1 MTSKSQLTDRAV
13 GSRPSRTIAEAVV
26 AVMREKERPLSP
38 AEAYGAIVERQLYRF
53 NTDDP
58 VSVVRT
64 QIRRRCVGLDFPS
77 SLPKKLFRATNDG
90 RYTLNLQLPSLSPV
104 APETTSVHQRLVDL
118 QQQHEAE
125 VRARVLEA
133 LKALPP
139 RTFEIFAERLLRA
152 YGFEDVTVTRR
163 SRDGG
168 IDGHGRLPIGLTSVS
183 VAFQCKRYSDKAVG
197 REAIDTFRGAVSGL
211 HEQGYFFATSRFT
224 AEAVDAQ
231 RRPGA
236 VPIALFDGEKIVDIM
251 FSKEF
256 GVAFRDMRVPELA
269 LDVIL
274 EQG

>member
-1 MTSKSQLTDRAV
+1 MTAK
-13 GSRPSRTIAEAVV
+13 SRPNRTIADAIVD
-26 AVMREKERPLSP
+26 VMREKERPLSP
-38 AEAYGAIVERQLYRF
+38 AEAYGAVVERQLYRF
-53 NTDDP
+53 NSDDP

-64 QIRRRCVGLDFPS
+64 TIRRRCLGLDFPS
-77 SLPKKLFRATNDG
+77 ALPKKLFKPTNDG
-90 RYTLNLQLPSLSPV
+90 RYTLNLAAPSQ
-104 APETTSVHQRLVDL
+104 APEEPQTTSVFQQLIDL
-118 QQQHEAE
+118 QQRHEAQ

-139 RTFEIFAERLLRA
+139 RTFELFAERLLKA
-152 YGFEDVTVTRR
+152 YGFEDLVVTGK

-183 VAFQCKRYSDKAVG
+183 VAFQCKRYTDKAVG